1 MTTGLIF
8 GTFDGLHAGHEMMLR
23 ETRMRCDRV
32 VACVPEDELVQRLK
46 EHAPTKTF
54 AERAYDLLQSGLVEE
69 VLASDRELGTFGVI
83 TTVKPDVILLG
94 YDQIDLGKSLMEWL
108 TANQLRIP
116 IIRLQPFEP
125 DNYKSSIL
133 RFK

>member
-23 ETRMRCDRV
+23 EARMRCDSII
-32 VACVPEDELVQRLK
+32 AAVPEDELVQHFK
-46 EHAPTKTF
+46 GHAPVKPF
-54 AERAYDLLQSGLVEE
+54 AERARDLLQSGLVEE
-69 VLASDRELGTFGVI
+69 VLASDREPGTYSVV
-83 TTVKPDVILLG
+83 TTVKPDAILLG
-94 YDQIDLGKSLMEWL
+94 YDQIDLGKSITEWL
-108 TANQLRIP
+108 AANNLKIP